1 MEKASS
7 IFIYRDYD
15 LRQPLDVKL
24 ADVHK
29 FATCTV
35 FLNRRHNLAHVFW
48 AGEQEAWLRLPV
60 PKGTLKGTSDY
71 WVERWFKKRL
81 DRWL

>member
-35 FLNRRHNLAHVFW
+35 FLNRRHNLAHVF
-48 AGEQEAWLRLPV
+48 
-60 PKGTLKGTSDY
+60 
-71 WVERWFKKRL
+71 
-81 DRWL
+81 